1 MNALTRG
8 SLYMLA
14 VAALLI
20 GLGLLDA
27 ATGIVGR
34 VAPTEAHAFGW
45 LAIIIVCVMI
55 ARSFIANGVGL
66 PSIRSVAMP
75 RVRTKYAK
83 RTRRYI

>member
-1 MNALTRG
+1 
-8 SLYMLA
+8 MLA
-14 VAALLI
+14 VSAVCI

-27 ATGIVGR
+27 ATGIVSR

-45 LAIIIVCVMI
+45 IAIIIVCVMI

-75 RVRTKYAK
+75 RMKTRYAK